1 MPFTV
6 EITNHPSGDQLPL
19 LIDQD
24 GQPIP
29 WPNEFILGRRYLA
42 ANTLVRN
49 LREIAIF
56 WRWLER
62 EQINLAEVVSGARRL
77 GEAQISTSLIDFL
90 RRDQNTAK
98 KVRKIS
104 IVPGSFNKR
113 LITIR
118 QFIDWCFDVEIGLS
132 TNVGPDY
139 ERLHCVI

>member
-29 WPNEFILGRRYLA
+29 WPNEFILGRRHLA

-56 WRWLER
+56 GGGWNESKL
-62 EQINLAEVVSGARRL
+62 ILLRL
-77 GEAQISTSLIDFL
+77 SLG
-90 RRDQNTAK
+90 RA
-98 KVRKIS
+98 V
-104 IVPGSFNKR
+104 
-113 LITIR
+113 
-118 QFIDWCFDVEIGLS
+118 
-132 TNVGPDY
+132 
-139 ERLHCVI
+139 